1 MIVIRIISQW
11 SIGGTIGFICPNK
24 VISKAENII
33 KLYLDF
39 KANHLFPKEG
49 RLMQINWRD

>member
-11 SIGGTIGFICPNK
+11 YIGGTIFICPYK

-39 KANHLFPKEG
+39 KANHIFPKED
-49 RLMQINWRD
+49 RLMQIN

>member
-39 KANHLFPKEG
+39 KANHIFPKEG
-49 RLMQINWRD
+49 RLMQIN